1 MMPEEVVEMGLQEHD
16 VVVVVVEM
24 EVLEVEMVVLVVEM
38 VVSSLERK
46 MDLG

>member
-1 MMPEEVVEMGLQEHD
+1 
-16 VVVVVVEM
+16 M

-46 MDLG
+46 WILDRMKMIEWSQEC